1 MSNDMLNAPLASS
14 NDSFLLSE
22 ANTPRWGIRASVGD
36 NPLGVVGFAEVHGH
50 GV

>member
-14 NDSFLLSE
+14 NDSFLL
-22 ANTPRWGIRASVGD
+22 RASVGD